1 MGSSNGTENLIR
13 FDSDSNRFLGAE
25 YWTAF
30 NTDTFSNKTD
40 LSNVPA
46 ASILLDYKKA
56 VKTLT
61 FTIGNSGQLNPWA
74 VVGKNS
80 RFFSIAM
87 GDAVTAGDGFEPTG
101 QIDDAVVSIEILDEF
116 ELEASGSCETEDGS
130 QVVRAGFTLTFKDE
144 DGNGSALSETTTYTF
159 KVSSSGVPADGSFDF
174 DDASVVAYGADD
186 EEDVNGVRIVS
197 GPDADGNGEI
207 VVEAGVVRVEVRNEY
222 QANYELTGN
231 ETITLS
237 LSNGVQSEAET
248 TLSLNTD
255 ECPPPLPPCGDEIDV
270 DAIGV
275 CDEGDED
282 GKRASFTFEVT
293 IEDPC
298 EEAKVYEYD
307 FCNVKGLKGYEL
319 LGIEVVNADDVT
331 VLTPGEKSGEFE
343 FAAGVESFAV
353 TVEIEAQDALRG
365 DEELMLEVTNPETG
379 SSDNEV
385 AKIANFENCEP
396 APPPPP
402 PVDPP
407 DVQIEAEGACVD
419 SETLSDKDAVFSFS
433 VALDP
438 ASESAQIY
446 DYSLEASNLSG
457 DGYVVNSVTLD
468 PKKDVLLLEGGE
480 SGQIQVAPGVSEF
493 EFSVRV
499 TANSE
504 LTGSESLSLE
514 LAQDGDVLAE
524 ATASLEGL
532 EDCLPE
538 PPPENGE
545 CIDDVVLYLVLDN
558 STSMLQPDPSTT
570 AASRSDRLEAQ
581 DRVALY
587 AYQQAIGKV
596 GYGFSRIGS
605 DDVLSTTEF
614 RDAVINN
621 SSTSLAETLT
631 DFEVVLLPDVSAD
644 EAQKVTVHLITYGYA
659 VDYDKTTFGP
669 NNPQKGMDVA
679 QTILDVKTPDQIY
692 GNSIDGNSLWQRRD
706 LPDRSE
712 NDLFQGAGRPS
723 SNLYSGTE
731 MLGPSGVPGGTPV
744 RGLDRIR
751 SPARLFPCPRSSV
764 VTRSPRPA

>member
-1 MGSSNGTENLIR
+1 M
-13 FDSDSNRFLGAE
+13 
-25 YWTAF
+25 
-30 NTDTFSNKTD
+30 
-40 LSNVPA
+40 
-46 ASILLDYKKA
+46 
-56 VKTLT
+56 
-61 FTIGNSGQLNPWA
+61 
-74 VVGKNS
+74 
-80 RFFSIAM
+80 
-87 GDAVTAGDGFEPTG
+87 
-101 QIDDAVVSIEILDEF
+101 
-116 ELEASGSCETEDGS
+116 
-130 QVVRAGFTLTFKDE
+130 
-144 DGNGSALSETTTYTF
+144 
-159 KVSSSGVPADGSFDF
+159 
-174 DDASVVAYGADD
+174 
-186 EEDVNGVRIVS
+186 
-197 GPDADGNGEI
+197 
-207 VVEAGVVRVEVRNEY
+207 
-222 QANYELTGN
+222 
-231 ETITLS
+231 
-237 LSNGVQSEAET
+237 
-248 TLSLNTD
+248 
-255 ECPPPLPPCGDEIDV
+255 

-307 FCNVKGLKGYEL
+307 FSNVKGLKGYAVI
-319 LGIEVVNADDVT
+319 GIEVVNADDVK

-343 FAAGVESFAV
+343 LAAGVGSFAV
-353 TVEIEAQDALRG
+353 TVEIEAQDALSG
-365 DEELMLEVTNPETG
+365 NEELMLEVTNPETG

-385 AKIANFENCEP
+385 ATIANFENCEP

-587 AYQQAIGKV
+587 AYQQAIGKA

-605 DDVLSTTEF
+605 DDVLSSTEF

-621 SSTSLAETLT
+621 SSSSLADTLS

-659 VDYDKTTFGP
+659 VDYDKTAFGP
-669 NNPQKGMDVA
+669 NKPNKGMRVA
-679 QTILDVKTPDQIY
+679 ETILDVKTPDQIY
-692 GNSIDGNSLWQRRD
+692 GNSINGNSLWQRRD
-706 LPDRSE
+706 LPDPSE

-751 SPARLFPCPRSSV
+751 SPVRLFPCPRSSV